1 MNKVA
6 AVEMASVRYGEL
18 IIGRDVR
25 LDHVYEGG
33 EIPSHLRRK
42 RVDCRAVRRK
52 NPWDRAFDVVVQTN
66 LQNRR

>member
-25 LDHVYEGG
+25 LDDRYERG
-33 EIPSHLRRK
+33 EISSHLCRK

-52 NPWDRAFDVVVQTN
+52 NP
-66 LQNRR
+66 